1 MRVQNYWFWQGWV
14 IIKNSALVDLV
25 SRTIFVPK
33 LAAILDFEPLGDQ
46 ETILTNYI
54 IFLTLKNICLEMKFV
69 DLW

>member
-46 ETILTNYI
+46 ETIFNQLYHI
-54 IFLTLKNICLEMKFV
+54 STLKNICLEMKFV

>member
-1 MRVQNYWFWQGWV
+1 M
-14 IIKNSALVDLV
+14 IKNSALVDLV

-33 LAAILDFEPLGDQ
+33 LAAILDFEPLDDQ

-54 IFLTLKNICLEMKFV
+54 IFSTLKSICLEMKFV

>member
-14 IIKNSALVDLV
+14 IIKNSAQVDLV

-33 LAAILDFEPLGDQ
+33 LAAILDFEPFGDQ

-54 IFLTLKNICLEMKFV
+54 IFSTLKNICLEMKFV

>member
-1 MRVQNYWFWQGWV
+1 MFG
-14 IIKNSALVDLV
+14 
-25 SRTIFVPK
+25 PK

-54 IFLTLKNICLEMKFV
+54 IFSTLKNICLEMKFV

>member
-46 ETILTNYI
+46 KQFLTNYI
-54 IFLTLKNICLEMKFV
+54 IFSTLKNICLEMKFV